1 MALQQRCGNNNLG
14 LVAVF
19 IVLMVVSSPDLM
31 LITTSHAARLAK
43 IDPPMCP
50 QCMCCSSPPPGFC
63 CDCCSNSQLPP

>member
-1 MALQQRCGNNNLG
+1 MALQRCGNNVG
-14 LVAVF
+14 FVAVF
-19 IVLMVVSSPDLM
+19 IVLMVVSSAPDLM

>member
-1 MALQQRCGNNNLG
+1 MALQQRCGNNNIG

-43 IDPPMCP
+43 IGE
-50 QCMCCSSPPPGFC
+50 QNFC
-63 CDCCSNSQLPP
+63 I